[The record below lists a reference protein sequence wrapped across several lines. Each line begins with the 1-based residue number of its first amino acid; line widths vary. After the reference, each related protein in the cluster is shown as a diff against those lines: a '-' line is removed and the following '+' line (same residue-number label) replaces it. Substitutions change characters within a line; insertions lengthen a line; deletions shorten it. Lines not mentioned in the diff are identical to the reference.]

1 MIGIHVE
8 FQMQP
13 GQGERLLEWKR
24 REGELR
30 RRAPGFLKRTLLR
43 SREDPD
49 RFFYQSY
56 WQSRE
61 AMLAFLHSP
70 QFEAAIT
77 ASAVRPA
84 IARRTV
90 TLVHEVFDETGAP
103 AP

>member
-49 RFFYQSY
+49 RFFYQSC
-56 WQSRE
+56 WRSHE
-61 AMLAFLHSP
+61 AVLAFLHSP

-84 IARRTV
+84 IAQRTV
-90 TLVHEVFDETGAP
+90 TRIHEVFDETGAP